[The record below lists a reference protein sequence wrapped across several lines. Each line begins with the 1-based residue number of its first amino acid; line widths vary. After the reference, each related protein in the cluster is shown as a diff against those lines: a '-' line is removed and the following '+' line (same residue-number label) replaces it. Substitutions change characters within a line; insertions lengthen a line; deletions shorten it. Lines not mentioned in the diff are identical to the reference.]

1 MPNCLLYARVSTE
14 KQAQKEL
21 SIPAQIEAMR
31 NFAKS
36 QNFKIV
42 GEYIDEG
49 KSGRSI
55 DRPQLKKLLERCKK
69 DSIDVVLVHKID
81 RLARNLVDHATIK
94 AILKQRGIRLIS
106 VVEKFEDSVAGQLVE
121 NIMASIA
128 EFYSANLGEEVK
140 KGLREKL
147 RRGDFPGRPP
157 FGYKTVRNENN
168 RSKVEID
175 SDKSVFV
182 KMAFEM
188 YAEGKYSLK
197 SISQKLFSLG
207 VQTRSGRP
215 LSAQRIADIL
225 TNPFYIGRMVWNG
238 EEYRGNHQP
247 IVPRELFYR
256 VQEILRVRGKLK
268 EKSSKH
274 KFLLRGI
281 AYCKTCGHKLTAE
294 HHPRGDYY
302 RCITPHD
309 GEKCTE
315 KYIPAKS
322 LENQLEALYERLQP
336 PLKVL
341 KALKTMLESRNQKR
355 LDEAKTKV
363 SRLQKLISQTEA
375 KSLNLADQLTAGNI
389 DAATYKKIS
398 ERYTETI
405 RTAQTE
411 MSFLEKSIK
420 NGLDFLDKCIAISSC
435 LFRLHKRF
443 DFEQKRTLARAVFKK
458 ILCKNRQIVEVEFN
472 PPFAYL
478 LDETAGRVFKERPS
492 APTIQDMFEQLSN
505 PENFACFSDVLKVW
519 EKARMFEV
527 GNI

>member
-31 NFAKS
+31 SFAKS

-157 FGYKTVRNENN
+157 FGYKTVRDENN

-215 LSAQRIADIL
+215 LSAQRIADML

-247 IVPRELFYR
+247 TIPRELFYR
-256 VQEILRVRGKLK
+256 VQEILRIRGKLE

-281 AYCKTCGHKLTAE
+281 AYCKTCGRKLTAE
-294 HHPRGDYY
+294 RHPRGDYY
-302 RCITPHD
+302 RCIRPHD
-309 GEKCTE
+309 AEKCSE
-315 KYIPAKS
+315 RYIPVKL
-322 LENQLEALYERLQP
+322 LEGQLEALYEKLQP
-336 PLKVL
+336 PI
-341 KALKTMLESRNQKR
+341 KALKAVKMLLETKNEER
-355 LDEAKTKV
+355 LNKAKKKV
-363 SRLQKLISQTEA
+363 GRLKKLISQTEA
-375 KSLNLADQLTAGNI
+375 KAINLADQLVAGNI
-389 DAATYKKIS
+389 TPETYKKMS
-398 ERYTETI
+398 ERYAKTI
-405 RTAQTE
+405 RTAQE
-411 MSFLEKSIK
+411 ELSFLERSITD
-420 NGLDFLDKCIAISSC
+420 GLDFLDKCIAISSC
-435 LFRLHKRF
+435 LFKLHSVF
-443 DFEQKRTLARAVFKK
+443 NLDQKRTLARAVFKG
-458 ILCKNRQIVEVEFN
+458 IFCQRRQIVGVEFN
-472 PPFAYL
+472 PPFGYL
-478 LDETAGRVFKERPS
+478 LDKTAKGLFKERP
-492 APTIQDMFEQLSN
+492 AGAVI
-505 PENFACFSDVLKVW
+505 NFKP
-519 EKARMFEV
+519 
-527 GNI
+527 NITN

>member
-1 MPNCLLYARVSTE
+1 VSTD
-14 KQAQKEL
+14 KQAQKDL

-31 NFAKS
+31 SFAKS

-49 KSGRSI
+49 KSTKTI
-55 DRPQLKKLLERCKK
+55 NRPQLKRLLERCKK
-69 DSIDVVLVHKID
+69 DKIDVVLVHKID
-81 RLARNLVDHATIK
+81 RLARNLVDYATIK
-94 AILKQRGIRLIS
+94 AIFKQQGIKFMS

-128 EFYSANLGEEVK
+128 EFYSANLGEEVR
-140 KGLREKL
+140 KGCLEKL
-147 RRGDFPGRPP
+147 RRGGYPGCPP
-157 FGYKTVRNENN
+157 LGYKSIRDRDGRTKIVPEEENAQ
-168 RSKVEID
+168 
-175 SDKSVFV
+175 FV
-182 KMAFEM
+182 KTAFEM
-188 YAEGKYSLK
+188 YESGKHSLK
-197 SISQKLFSLG
+197 SISQKLFEMGLKSK
-207 VQTRSGRP
+207 SGRAI
-215 LSAQRIADIL
+215 SKQVISNML
-225 TNPFYIGRMVWNG
+225 TRRFYIGKMVWAG
-238 EEYRGNHQP
+238 KEYDGKHNP
-247 IVPRELFYR
+247 IISQDMFYR
-256 VQEILRVRGKLK
+256 VQEILRHRGKSK

-281 AYCKTCGHKLTAE
+281 TYCKVCGQKLTAE
-294 HHPRGDYY
+294 RHPRGDYY
-302 RCITPHD
+302 RCITPYD

-315 KYIPAKS
+315 RYIPVKS

-341 KALKTMLESRNQKR
+341 KALKTMLESRNLKR

-363 SRLQKLISQTEA
+363 SRLRKLISETETKA
-375 KSLNLADQLTAGNI
+375 LNLADQLAEGNI
-389 DAATYKKIS
+389 SPETYKKMS
-398 ERYTETI
+398 ERYTEII
-405 RTAQTE
+405 RNAQSE
-411 MSFLEKSIK
+411 LSFLERSIK

-492 APTIQDMFEQLSN
+492 APTIQDIFEQLSN
-505 PENFACFSDVLKVW
+505 PENFACFSDVLEVW
-519 EKARMFEV
+519 ENTRMFEEK
-527 GNI
+527 